1 MAASLLVAVGLFGG
15 NVKKKLIAGLSA
27 AALAMGVLTSTVPAN
42 AATIKLPLADWPAC
56 AAVPTSLY
64 CIESVVVTNGSGAR
78 TTLQYVISGQAPKAE
93 AAGTG
98 ELYAPVARIENN
110 RVTDNSWWMPTSMR
124 EVLTNPAKQI
134 LDLTSLLGTANHPE
148 QGAKLDPVTKKYD
161 VTKSL
166 ESYGYEIDCFD
177 NATATTSKKA
187 YRDCYKGSV
196 AFIVDNEVKF
206 FWSFA
211 TAQEAANQVRTLS
224 ASTIIDLTKLAETQ
238 ERPTIGA
245 TYDAAA
251 SKFSATEP
259 MFIPMWLAR
268 GAQENGWTIA
278 GQPTG
283 TPALPT
289 QPDVD
294 TSTVTTDLSPTNS
307 DAISSAVEAGRV
319 LQGRWTH
326 SNWAG
331 LGLNALGYDGIY
343 VKSSALG
350 EFQRAWFMADV
361 LPVLADKDN
370 KTFIAGQPGNN
381 KFAIN
386 LDADLTVSVKLRIGE
401 MIPGVTIAVATG
413 VTVVNQRTRDFNTM
427 TFSGSPVTV
436 PLAAKVADCRGEDG
450 VAKANVRQLQLI
462 SLSQNDDQSG
472 FGVPG
477 TTGNMF
483 VGSNGVCDLS
493 TPVWNDEEKT
503 FTWRVGAPHFAPD
516 GVTVNRGFYKAV
528 IPTADAALLWGLRNP
543 NDAASALE
551 ISIETEES
559 GSSSAFTRVIS
570 VKNGNIIID
579 VAGFEYSRPKI
590 KLGIKA
596 SYLRSKGASKNSA
609 KKVTIT
615 CVQGKTQKKISAVKP
630 TCPRGYVRKK

>member
-1 MAASLLVAVGLFGG
+1 MATSHLVAAALFGG
-15 NVKKKLIAGLSA
+15 NVKRKLTAGLSA
-27 AALAMGVLTSTVPAN
+27 VALALGVLTSAAPAN

-56 AAVPTSLY
+56 AAVPTSIY

-78 TTLQYVISGQAPKAE
+78 TTLQYVVSGQAPKAE
-93 AAGTG
+93 VVGTG
-98 ELYAPVARIENN
+98 DLYAPVARIENN
-110 RVTDNSWWMPTSMR
+110 RVTDNSWWTPTAMR

-134 LDLTSLLGTANHPE
+134 LDLTSLLGTPNHPE
-148 QGAKLDPVTKKYD
+148 QGAKFNPTTKTYD
-161 VTKSL
+161 ITKSV
-166 ESYGYEIDCFD
+166 ESYGFEIDCWD
-177 NATATTSKKA
+177 NATSTTSKKA
-187 YRDCYKGSV
+187 FRDCYKGSV
-196 AFIVDNEVKF
+196 AFIVDNEIKF
-206 FWSFA
+206 FWFLA
-211 TAQEAANQVRTLS
+211 TAQEAATQVRTLN

-238 ERPTIGA
+238 ERPTIGS
-245 TYDAAA
+245 TYDATAA
-251 SKFSATEP
+251 KFSATEP

-278 GQPTG
+278 GQPVG
-283 TPALPT
+283 TPAVAT
-289 QPDVD
+289 EPDVD
-294 TSTVTTDLSPTNS
+294 TSTVTTDLSPTNA
-307 DAISSAVEAGRV
+307 DAIGSSVEAGRV

-343 VKSSALG
+343 IKSSALG

-401 MIPGVTIAVATG
+401 MIPGVTVAVATG
-413 VTVVNQRTRDFNTM
+413 VTVVNQKTSDFNTM

-436 PLAAKVADCRGEDG
+436 PLAAKVADCRDEVG

-462 SLSQNDDQSG
+462 SLAQNDDQSG

-483 VGSNGVCDLS
+483 VGSNGVCELS

-503 FTWRVGAPHFAPD
+503 FTWRVAAPHFAPD

-528 IPTADAALLWGLRNP
+528 IPTADAALLWGLTNP

-551 ISIETEES
+551 ISLETEES
-559 GSSSAFTRVIS
+559 GSTNAFTKVIS

-579 VAGFEYSRPKI
+579 VAGFQYSRPKI

-596 SYLRSKGASKNSA
+596 SYLRSKNSSK
-609 KKVTIT
+609 KLTIT

-630 TCPRGYVRKK
+630 VCPRGYVKKK

>member
-1 MAASLLVAVGLFGG
+1 MATSLLVAMALFGG
-15 NVKKKLIAGLSA
+15 KVKRKLTAGLSA
-27 AALAMGVLTSTVPAN
+27 VALALGVLTSAAPAN

-56 AAVPTSLY
+56 SVVPTSLY

-93 AAGTG
+93 AVTNG
-98 ELYAPVARIENN
+98 ELYAPVARIQNN
-110 RVTDNSWWMPTSMR
+110 KVADNSWWMPTSMR
-124 EVLTNPAKQI
+124 EVMLNPNKQI
-134 LDLTSLLGTANHPE
+134 VDLTSLLGTANHPE
-148 QGAKLDPVTKKYD
+148 QGAKYNPTTKTYD
-161 VTKSL
+161 ITKSL
-166 ESYGYEIDCFD
+166 ESYDFEIDCGGYYSGSS
-177 NATATTSKKA
+177 SKKSF
-187 YRDCYKGSV
+187 RDCHKGSV
-196 AFIVDNEVKF
+196 AFVVDNEVKF
-206 FWSFA
+206 FWFFP
-211 TAQEAANQVRTLS
+211 TAQEVPDHLVTLRS
-224 ASTIIDLTKLAETQ
+224 MTIIDLTKLAEIQ
-238 ERPTIGA
+238 ERPTIGS
-245 TYDAAA
+245 TYDAATA
-251 SKFSATEP
+251 KFSATEP
-259 MFIPMWLAR
+259 LSIPMWLAK

-278 GQPTG
+278 GQPKG
-283 TPALPT
+283 APAVATEPN
-289 QPDVD
+289 VD
-294 TSTVTTDLSPTNS
+294 TSTVTMDLAPSNA
-307 DAISSAVEAGRV
+307 DAIGASVEAGRA
-319 LQGRWTH
+319 LGGRWTH

-350 EFQRAWFMADV
+350 EFQRSWLMADV

-401 MIPGVTIAVATG
+401 MIPGVTVAVATG
-413 VTVVNQRTRDFNTM
+413 VTVVNQRTNDFNTM

-436 PLAAKVADCRGEDG
+436 PLAAKVADCKDEVGI
-450 VAKANVRQLQLI
+450 AKANVRQLQII

-483 VGSNGVCDLS
+483 VGSNGVCELS
-493 TPVWNDEEKT
+493 TPVWNEEDKT
-503 FTWRVGAPHFAPD
+503 FRWRVAAPHFAPD

-528 IPTADAALLWGLRNP
+528 IPTADAALLWGLTNP

-551 ISIETEES
+551 ISLETEES
-559 GSSSAFTRVIS
+559 GSTNAFTRVIS

-579 VAGFEYSRPKI
+579 VAGFQYSRPKI

-596 SYLRSKGASKNSA
+596 SYVKSKNSS
-609 KKVTIT
+609 KRVTIT
-615 CVQGKTQKKISAVKP
+615 CVQGKTQKKITAAKP
-630 TCPRGYVRKK
+630 VCPKGFIKK